1 MRKRLINANELRAKL
16 EEAIKVANDVGDVAY
31 GAGLFGAIDKL
42 DNQPTVQTDVVN
54 AVACV
59 DVILLDEIPDYISF
73 VKTELAKKVG
83 IQLMED
89 RLLVF
94 RQQEDPHSRQAGF
107 KASVR
112 VLVPMEEEVRNDDCD

>member
-42 DNQPTVQTDVVN
+42 DAQPTVKTEVIN

-59 DVILLDEIPDYISF
+59 DLILLNEHPDYINS
-73 VKTELAKKVG
+73 VKRDLAREVG
-83 IQLMED
+83 RQLMESKM
-89 RLLVF
+89 LVY
-94 RQQEDPHSRQAGF
+94 RQQDCPDSRQTGF

-112 VLVPMEEEVRNDDCD
+112 VIIPVEEVRNDDCD